1 MAEVEDTVVDTPLR
15 EETRRANPLR
25 PVATQSGLM
34 RPLRFLPVQ
43 PQNEEDDVNPLAP
56 TVPVRRKDGLNRLTT
71 GHLAMLL
78 LLCFLLLRFR

>member
-1 MAEVEDTVVDTPLR
+1 MAEVEDTVVDTPLQ

-43 PQNEEDDVNPLAP
+43 QDNEENDVGLLAP
-56 TVPVRRKDGLNRLTT
+56 AVPVRRKDGLNRLTT
-71 GHLAMLL
+71 GHIAIVLV
-78 LLCFLLLRFR
+78 LCFLLLRFR